1 MCMIGYNWGSL
12 TEISLP
18 SSEQYCYLTT
28 TGRRTGRAHTV
39 ELWFASEPG
48 SRTIYILAGGR
59 YRADWVK
66 NLGTTPNAEVRIG
79 TVTFGGTGRI
89 VQEPEEERLARR
101 LVVAK
106 YYGRNE
112 VQSSGWEAEALP
124 VAIDLELTKSN

>member
-1 MCMIGYNWGSL
+1 MLGYNWSSL

-18 SSEQYCYLTT
+18 ASEQYCYLTT
-28 TGRRTGRAHTV
+28 SGRRTGSAHTV
-39 ELWFASEPG
+39 ELWFAADPG

-66 NLGTTPNAEVRIG
+66 NIGAYPTVEVRIG
-79 TVTFGGTGRI
+79 SVTLGGIGRI
-89 VQEPEEERLARR
+89 VQEPDEEQSARR